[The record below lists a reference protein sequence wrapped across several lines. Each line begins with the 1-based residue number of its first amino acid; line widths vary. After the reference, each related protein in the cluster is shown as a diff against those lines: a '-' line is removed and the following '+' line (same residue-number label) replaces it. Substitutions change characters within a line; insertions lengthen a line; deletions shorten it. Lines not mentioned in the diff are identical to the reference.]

1 MYRLINNSKLPKFLK
16 VLLIILLTLTCV
28 YWIGLFIYKIL
39 EAIRKFVHW
48 VSDKRNWWTFLMCI
62 FILAIGSLLLAQ
74 FYFDLDP
81 FGKLVNN
88 IVEKWNDFRE
98 YLKGII

>member
-1 MYRLINNSKLPKFLK
+1 M
-16 VLLIILLTLTCV
+16 
-28 YWIGLFIYKIL
+28 FIYKIL

-48 VSDKRNWWTFLMCI
+48 VSDKHNWWTFLMCV

-81 FGKLVNN
+81 FGQFANSV
-88 IVEKWNDFRE
+88 VEKWNEFRDFLRG
-98 YLKGII
+98 LI